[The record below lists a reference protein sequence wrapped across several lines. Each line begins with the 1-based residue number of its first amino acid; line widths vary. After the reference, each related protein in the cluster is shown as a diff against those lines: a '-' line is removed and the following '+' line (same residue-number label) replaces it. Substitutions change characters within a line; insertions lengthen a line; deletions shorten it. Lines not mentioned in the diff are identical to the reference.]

1 MRSGLKKSLIL
12 LGLLLS
18 LGVAVKADQDDDNDN
33 CSASGTNCAY
43 GYHPVCK
50 KVSDPNCD
58 PYVPGSC
65 VKKCRCHCEK
75 DKKEPAQIF

>member
-1 MRSGLKKSLIL
+1 MRRGLKRALVS

-18 LGVAVKADQDDDNDN
+18 LVVAVKADQDDDN
-33 CSASGTNCAY
+33 CPSTGTNCAY

-58 PYVPGSC
+58 PNVPGSC
-65 VKKCRCHCEK
+65 EKKCKCHCEK
-75 DKKEPAQIF
+75 D